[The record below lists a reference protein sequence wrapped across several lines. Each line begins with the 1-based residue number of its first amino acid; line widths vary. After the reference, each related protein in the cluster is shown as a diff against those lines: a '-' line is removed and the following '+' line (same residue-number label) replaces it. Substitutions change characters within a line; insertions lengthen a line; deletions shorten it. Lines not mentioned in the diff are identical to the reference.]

1 MKTTIVNGIKKNQVM
16 KTNQKKK
23 EIKNINSKQTF
34 NLAFSII
41 STNKSWKQ
49 LTQTKLKNNIRQ
61 ILYLGEQF
69 VDNKLVITTD
79 LQKICFDLSKD
90 ADNSLE
96 HEIYSIIKH
105 DKLLAEDTIKNEV
118 R

>member
-1 MKTTIVNGIKKNQVM
+1 MKQ
-16 KTNQKKK
+16 
-23 EIKNINSKQTF
+23 IKNINSKQTF

-105 DKLLAEDTIKNEV
+105 DELLAEHTIKNEV
-118 R
+118 RQLFSKYKHGYGIHEHGKQ